1 MTSVILLGP
10 PGAGKG
16 TQAARIAERLGIPAI
31 STGEIFRTNMAEGTE
46 IGLQAKAYMD
56 RGEFVPDSV
65 TNAMVQAR
73 LSAPDAAAGFL
84 LDGYP
89 RNVEQ
94 ARVLASMCEDLGQ
107 SIDLVLEIEVD
118 EDEVV
123 ARMLKRAEEQHRA
136 DDTEPVMRHRL
147 EVYHQQ
153 TEPVAAFYADH
164 DLLEVVDG
172 TGSIDEVTA
181 RIFDVLDRLE
191 GR

>member
-1 MTSVILLGP
+1 
-10 PGAGKG
+10 
-16 TQAARIAERLGIPAI
+16 
-31 STGEIFRTNMAEGTE
+31 
-46 IGLQAKAYMD
+46 
-56 RGEFVPDSV
+56 
-65 TNAMVQAR
+65 MVQAR
-73 LSAPDAAAGFL
+73 LSAPDAAGGFL

-94 ARVLASMCEDLGQ
+94 ARVLASICEDLGQ

-164 DLLEVVDG
+164 DLLELVDG

-181 RIFDVLDRLE
+181 RIFEVLDRLE

>member
-1 MTSVILLGP
+1 MTAMVLLGP

-16 TQAARIAERLGIPAI
+16 TQATRIAEKLSIPAI
-31 STGEIFRTNMAEGTE
+31 STGEIFRANMSEGTE
-46 IGLQAKAYMD
+46 IGLQAKAFID

-65 TNAMVQAR
+65 TNAMVKAR
-73 LSAPDAAAGFL
+73 LSAPDTANGFL

-94 ARVLASMCEDLGQ
+94 AHVLADMCEEVGITL
-107 SIDLVLEIEVD
+107 DLVLEIQVD

-123 ARMLKRAEEQHRA
+123 TRMMKRAEEQHRT

-153 TEPVAAFYADH
+153 TEPVAAYYADH
-164 DLLEVVDG
+164 DLLQVVDG
-172 TGSIDEVTA
+172 SGSIDEVTE
-181 RIFDVLDRLE
+181 RIFAVLNSVAKN
-191 GR
+191 